1 MIYGGTTP
9 THTFTLPFDAS
20 LIEEVH
26 IVYAQNGKSVLVKRR
41 SDCEL
46 NGNEIVVKLSQK
58 DTLMLDNSTLVSIQ
72 IRVLTVDGEALAS
85 DKINVSTYKCLEKV
99 MIE

>member
-9 THTFTLPFDAS
+9 AHTFTLPFDAS
-20 LIEEVH
+20 IIEEVH
-26 IVYAQNGKSVLVKRR
+26 IVYAQNVLVKRR

-46 NGNEIVVKLSQK
+46 NGNEIVVKLSQE

-85 DKINVSTYKCLEKV
+85 DKINVSTYKCLEEV

>member
-1 MIYGGTTP
+1 M
-9 THTFTLPFDAS
+9 
-20 LIEEVH
+20 
-26 IVYAQNGKSVLVKRR
+26 VKRR

-46 NGNEIVVKLSQK
+46 NGNEIVVKLSQE

-85 DKINVSTYKCLEKV
+85 DKINVSTYKCLEEV